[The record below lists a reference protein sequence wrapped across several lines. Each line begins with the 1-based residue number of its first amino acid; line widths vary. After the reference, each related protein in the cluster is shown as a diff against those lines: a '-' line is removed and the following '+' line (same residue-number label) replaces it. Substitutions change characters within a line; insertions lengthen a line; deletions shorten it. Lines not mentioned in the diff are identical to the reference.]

1 MFYWKKDLLEKAAGI
16 KRFEYSPSGSECKK
30 QTSVAEKQY
39 EGSNSFLRLMKKK
52 NQQELKNKKQ
62 Q

>member
-16 KRFEYSPSGSECKK
+16 KRFEYSPLGSECKK

-52 NQQELKNKKQ
+52 N
-62 Q
+62 